1 MVDGS
6 SDWAVTASAMPVA
19 LALCSNTLNPA
30 ANTGA
35 EGAMAIAPSAITPH
49 AFQLKAPRLR
59 IPWIFLAIKSVD
71 GTCPPAGPPPYD
83 GGSPSGKA
91 ELGRLGAQIYLNV
104 SPKRPRCQT
113 RRAARRAV
121 WAWRQEGRVCP
132 SSGPARRVSGSRR
145 QAHGCGI
152 YHAVH

>member
-1 MVDGS
+1 
-6 SDWAVTASAMPVA
+6 MPVA

-59 IPWIFLAIKSVD
+59 IPWILLAIESVD

-113 RRAARRAV
+113 RRAR
-121 WAWRQEGRVCP
+121 
-132 SSGPARRVSGSRR
+132 GPVPR
-145 QAHGCGI
+145 QAGPPPGADPSLLPPLGRGI
-152 YHAVH
+152 RS